1 MTALAEGLPR
11 SGVTATD
18 IDPIRALCHDLR
30 QPLAAILLLSASGG
44 GDVSRKLQVIL
55 DQAQWLSQ
63 LVDTVL
69 CDAAH
74 DEVTEVDVAEIAE
87 IAVTRARPTAGCQI
101 SVDVVGDVR
110 VWARPVALARA
121 LGCVLDNAI
130 RAAGDGGHVNV
141 RVVRQ
146 RSSVHLVISVDGPGL
161 GKVASRTSLG
171 LTTTRAM
178 VAACNGTFRLRSGS
192 ASGAVADIC
201 LQSVV
206 RTRAPESVAS

>member
-1 MTALAEGLPR
+1 M
-11 SGVTATD
+11 TATD

-87 IAVTRARPTAGCQI
+87 IAVTRARPTA
-101 SVDVVGDVR
+101 
-110 VWARPVALARA
+110 
-121 LGCVLDNAI
+121 
-130 RAAGDGGHVNV
+130 
-141 RVVRQ
+141 
-146 RSSVHLVISVDGPGL
+146 
-161 GKVASRTSLG
+161 
-171 LTTTRAM
+171 
-178 VAACNGTFRLRSGS
+178 
-192 ASGAVADIC
+192 
-201 LQSVV
+201 
-206 RTRAPESVAS
+206 